1 MEWTENI
8 LQLPL
13 LLAIIYII
21 AGTIFFLSPPKKIN
35 RWYGYRTPNSMA
47 SQDNWDFSQK
57 FAAVEMVK
65 CGVIIALIS
74 FLGFIVP
81 NIQEY
86 NLVICIISLLIAII
100 VPIARTEITLRKKF
114 PKQKQ

>member
-13 LLAIIYII
+13 LLAVIYII

-35 RWYGYRTPNSMA
+35 RWYGYRTSNSMA
-47 SQDNWDFSQK
+47 SQAKWDFSQK
-57 FAAVEMVK
+57 FAAVEMIK

-74 FLGFIVP
+74 CIGIIVP
-81 NIQEY
+81 NILEY
-86 NLVICIISLLIAII
+86 NFMISATAIIIAIL
-100 VPIARTEITLRKKF
+100 VPIVRTETTLRKKF
-114 PKQKQ
+114 PK